1 MKKVCAYKTVKLCK
15 LNRTMKPVDDVQR
28 YKYFSPIR
36 VRYTDMDAQGRVF
49 FATYLTYFDMALT
62 DYFRAVGY
70 DYGRMQAEG
79 FDFYYVEALTRF
91 KTGAVFEE
99 ELHVHAIIEKF
110 GNTSFTCRCAIF
122 EETSGR
128 LVNSGHMIGVIVDRK
143 SGKPV
148 RVPDTFRKAVAQFE
162 NRSEQ

>member
-1 MKKVCAYKTVKLCK
+1 
-15 LNRTMKPVDDVQR
+15 MKPAEDAQR
-28 YKYFSPIR
+28 YRYFSTIR
-36 VRYTDMDAQGRVF
+36 VRYTDMDAQERVF
-49 FATYLTYFDMALT
+49 FGTYLTYFDMALT

-70 DYGRMQAEG
+70 DYDHMKAEG

-99 ELHVHAIIEKF
+99 ELHVHLTIENF

-122 EETSGR
+122 EEISGR
-128 LVNSGHMIGVIVDRK
+128 LVNWGHMVGVMVDRK

-148 RVPDTFRKAVAQFE
+148 RVPDSFRRAVAQFE
-162 NRSEQ
+162 NGCHNDVVPPEL